1 MLTTD
6 LTQIDQIIKALKAA
20 DFIWIIGN
28 GGSAAQADHLACD
41 LVKNAKIKAVAL
53 TSFSIASAIAND
65 YGTFDIVFSKQL
77 ENGFDFD
84 RDVLICLSTSGE
96 SKNLIRAAKYI
107 YDNGGKVITIT
118 GAFASHKGGYIRNF
132 ATHSLLLGSEDQQEC
147 EDLIGEICHK
157 IYKMLI
163 K

>member
-6 LTQIDQIIKALKAA
+6 LTQIDSIIKTLKSA

-41 LVKNAKIKAVAL
+41 LVKNAKLKAVSL
-53 TSFSIASAIAND
+53 CSNNSLLLAIGND
-65 YGTFDIVFSKQL
+65 YNFNVIFSKQL
-77 ENGFDFD
+77 EVFFNFKK
-84 RDVLICLSTSGE
+84 DVLICISTSGE
-96 SKNLIRAAKYI
+96 SENLVTAAQYV
-107 YDNGGKVITIT
+107 YNHGGKVITIT
-118 GAFASHKGGYIRNF
+118 GAFANNEGGYIRNF

-147 EDLIGEICHK
+147 EDQFSEICHK
-157 IYKMLI
+157 IYKMLV